1 MEDSL
6 FVQITDFS
14 DKMIAAQSC
23 KFLESR
29 SAGLLSYSSHAVI
42 NAYHT
47 DASKLADKTPSVSI
61 LALLNATKF
70 RCEAND
76 QLSICL

>member
-14 DKMIAAQSC
+14 DKMVAAQSC
-23 KFLESR
+23 TFLESR
-29 SAGLLSYSSHAVI
+29 SADLLSHSSHD
-42 NAYHT
+42 AYHI
-47 DASKLADKTPSVSI
+47 DASKLADKIPSVSI

-76 QLSICL
+76 QLSICF